1 MDIYLFYFPL
11 FIMIVGVV
19 SAAVFS
25 KYERI
30 IVLTAAIFGICAGL
44 LIGSKIQKVKCDKIH
59 TVYYVEKSDTISVN
73 GNYYVRKYYEEK

>member
-1 MDIYLFYFPL
+1 MGISFYFPL

-30 IVLTAAIFGICAGL
+30 IVLTAAIFGIAAGI
-44 LIGSKIQKVKCDKIH
+44 LIGAKIQKVKCDKIY
-59 TVYYVEKSDTISVN
+59 TVYYVEKGDTIKVDDKM
-73 GNYYVRKYYEEK
+73 YIYR

>member
-44 LIGSKIQKVKCDKIH
+44 LIGAKIQKVKCDKIY
-59 TVYYVEKSDTISVN
+59 TVYYVEKGDTIKVDDKM
-73 GNYYVRKYYEEK
+73 YVYR